1 MRLENHPSCMA
12 KYVNVIQKREERG
25 ERRGSSTCMAEYV
38 NVIQKR
44 EERGGDP
51 AHTQRPFAQKEM
63 SHDKSATRNQKK
75 RCPTIKS
82 AIHKKREE
90 SKEGIFGQDSCLLLH
105 FRQVTDAKRLLVFFC
120 TSGRN
125 QRKPRTFLC

>member
-25 ERRGSSTCMAEYV
+25 ERRGSSTCIGRVRE
-38 NVIQKR
+38 R
-44 EERGGDP
+44 DTEERGGDP

-90 SKEGIFGQDSCLLLH
+90 SKEGIF
-105 FRQVTDAKRLLVFFC
+105 
-120 TSGRN
+120 
-125 QRKPRTFLC
+125 